1 MMGIP
6 CPSAG
11 LEQKL
16 SVCNR
21 RKSLFM
27 CYSSTQCR
35 PDSYLVGISAAE
47 LDLIFTSLL
56 YGISAATGKPF
67 PSINC
72 LSAAKLV
79 VVLVLSGCAAVK
91 CFS

>member
-6 CPSAG
+6 RPSTG

-47 LDLIFTSLL
+47 LDLIFTGLL
-56 YGISAATGKPF
+56 YAISTATGKLF
-67 PSINC
+67 SSRNR
-72 LSAAKLV
+72 LSAAKTT
-79 VVLVLSGCAAVK
+79 GCAGVK
-91 CFS
+91 WSCWCI